1 MRNEVLDY
9 IKGLNL
15 GSYTVSEEIPRVESG
30 IPLYLRNPKKIY
42 IDSANYDEQPLIQT
56 FSGFDL
62 HSYTT
67 LLTVIF
73 SNDAKQLPNNYDTL
87 VGQLISAKDLVS
99 SEGFNSRE
107 ATVTTNI
114 ESDLLVTQIEYSY
127 TKIR

>member
-67 LLTVIF
+67 LLTLIF

-127 TKIR
+127 TKLR

>member
-127 TKIR
+127 TKLR

>member
-1 MRNEVLDY
+1 MRNEVLDF

-127 TKIR
+127 TKLR

>member
-73 SNDAKQLPNNYDTL
+73 SNDAKL

-127 TKIR
+127 TKLR